1 VPSANERAVLQE
13 RLAKLR
19 AAYEAEPEAAKLLAS
34 SGEAPRDEKLAPAEH
49 AAWSGMCL
57 MLLNLD
63 EALTKN

>member
-1 VPSANERAVLQE
+1 MLQE

-19 AAYEAEPEAAKLLAS
+19 AAYEAEPEAAKQLAS
-34 SGEAPRDEKLAPAEH
+34 AGEAPRDEKLAPVEH
-49 AAWSGMCL
+49 AAWSGLCL